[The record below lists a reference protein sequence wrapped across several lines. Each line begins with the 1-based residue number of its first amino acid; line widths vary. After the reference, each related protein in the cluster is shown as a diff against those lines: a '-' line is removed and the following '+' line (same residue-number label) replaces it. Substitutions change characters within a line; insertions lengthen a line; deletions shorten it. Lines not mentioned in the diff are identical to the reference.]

1 MKIFLQ
7 FLICFALW
15 LIPVFSIAQSST
27 NDVKAAQQ
35 MVNAEQQQFRDF
47 LTIATIDPNI
57 KKELQKFAIND
68 VNHLQNNLQ
77 YFASAPREKRVK
89 AIRSLTYFMKEIQT
103 QLANEKIDQYKIPR
117 LLKSYK
123 EILNDLLSK
132 RFENVEKDFRNL
144 SWKSSQL
151 LANAFWEFDDRKQ
164 ISGLSVY
171 KRVVETPQYIFSF
184 LQSNPGF
191 FYTDS
196 LVMFMATNYPADLV
210 NYLQAQN
217 NTTATIRNNKNILIQ
232 QLVSFSSNS
241 LGGELA
247 PFAEQ
252 MANNELTSDEILEKR
267 KKVSDYF
274 MLLVDQV
281 MKNEQKQLDGGD
293 PRSQTGL
300 KNALA
305 EKSLD
310 FYVTKINDQH
320 TAADAVRFQSVQN
333 LRPQDLYYIIV
344 SSDEEM
350 YTSTYLGLYKRL
362 MEHYKQSADSLF
374 MLVNYDEFRK
384 FMRIAATYNTLTDL
398 LHRMPAEKSK
408 DLVHLFISDI
418 GEEGDAVSSASDIAD
433 AFISFSKDS
442 SFNEMLKDELADGVK
457 KSKRNNLY
465 QSQRLYSILERIY
478 DLVNND
484 QPTSDIS
491 ANYKNIPY
499 SSLKDKQG
507 NITALVLFYGD
518 EDGKNSFRSF
528 MNVFKDKAQWKV
540 ESHDSW
546 VFISSLQNSSI
557 NLFANQPLNNDDGSN
572 LVAQEAL
579 FNSLEKNSIEP
590 SILIHRGHSYHLPNT
605 LKYLQPYTKL
615 AILGSCG
622 GYKNIQKIM
631 DINPDVHIIASKQT
645 GTMTVN
651 DPLLKQLYNYLNE
664 SKNLDWVTFWNE
676 LNDSF
681 KKDAAAAKL
690 FEEYIPPY
698 KNLSSFV
705 VRLYNYNSNPGDSL

>member
-7 FLICFALW
+7 FLIRCSLW
-15 LIPVFSIAQSST
+15 SLPIISFAQSNT
-27 NDVKAAQQ
+27 NDIKSAQQ
-35 MVNAEQQQFRDF
+35 MVNVEQQQFRDF
-47 LTIATIDPNI
+47 LTMATIDPNI

-68 VNHLQNNLQ
+68 ANHLQNNLQ
-77 YFASAPREKRVK
+77 YFTSAPREKRVK
-89 AIRSLTYFMKEIQT
+89 AIRSLSYFMKEIQT

-117 LLKSYK
+117 LLRSYK

-132 RFENVEKDFRNL
+132 RFETVEKDFRNFD
-144 SWKSSQL
+144 WRSSQL
-151 LANAFWEFDDRKQ
+151 LANTFWEFDDKKQ
-164 ISGLSVY
+164 IAGLSIY
-171 KRVVETPQYIFSF
+171 KRVVETPQYIFPF

-191 FYTDS
+191 YYTDS
-196 LVMFMATNYPADLV
+196 LVMFMATNYPAQLV
-210 NYLQAQN
+210 NYLQTQ
-217 NTTATIRNNKNILIQ
+217 NTTTANIRNNKNILIQ

-241 LGGELA
+241 LGSELA

-252 MANNELTSDEILEKR
+252 MANNELTADEILEKR
-267 KKVSDYF
+267 KKVTDYF

-300 KNALA
+300 KNILA

-320 TAADAVRFQSVQN
+320 TAVDAVRFQSVQN

-362 MEHYKQSADSLF
+362 MEHFKQSADSLF
-374 MLVNYDEFRK
+374 MLVNYDDFRQ
-384 FMRIAATYNTLTDL
+384 FMRIAATYNTLTDF

-418 GEEGDAVSSASDIAD
+418 GEEGEAVGSASDIAD

-442 SFNEMLKDELADGVK
+442 SFSDMVKEELADGVK
-457 KSKRNNLY
+457 KSKRYNLY
-465 QSQRLYSILERIY
+465 QSQRLYSILLNIY

-484 QPTSDIS
+484 QPASDIS
-491 ANYKNIPY
+491 ASYKNIPY
-499 SSLKDKQG
+499 SSLKDRQG

-528 MNVFKDKAQWKV
+528 MNIFKDKDQWKV
-540 ESHDSW
+540 ESNDTW
-546 VFISSLQNSSI
+546 VSISSLQNNSI
-557 NLFANQPLNNDDGSN
+557 RLFANQPLNNDDGSDII
-572 LVAQEAL
+572 AQEAL
-579 FNSLEKNSIEP
+579 FNSLVKNSVEP
-590 SILIHRGHSYHLPNT
+590 SILIHRGHSYHLSNT

-645 GTMTVN
+645 GTMMVN
-651 DPLLKQLYNYLNE
+651 DPLLKQLYSYLNE
-664 SKNLDWVTFWNE
+664 GKNLDWVTFWSE
-676 LNDSF
+676 LNESF

-705 VRLYNYNSNPGDSL
+705 VRLYNYDSNPGDSL